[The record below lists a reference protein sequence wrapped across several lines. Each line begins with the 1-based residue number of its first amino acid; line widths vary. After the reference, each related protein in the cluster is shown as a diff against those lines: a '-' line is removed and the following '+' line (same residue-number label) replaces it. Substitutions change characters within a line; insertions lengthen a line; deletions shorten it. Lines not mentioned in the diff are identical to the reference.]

1 MDMNLFLRPGD
12 TLGVCAPS
20 GKFDTGLLEQGV
32 HVLNAL
38 GFQVR
43 LPEAIFNEKRYLAG
57 DDRTRAGVIRA
68 LFADPDIHGIIC
80 ARGGYG
86 ALRILDYLDWEII
99 GQNPKPFI
107 GYSDITA
114 LLMAILSR
122 TGVPVIH
129 GPNLVSLASA
139 DQETLDAFVQV
150 LTGPLAAIEISCGSV
165 LSPGIAHGVIKGG
178 NLATLS
184 HLLGTPYQPDFTDA
198 VLFIEDVGEPAY
210 KIDRM
215 LTQMKMA
222 GMFDRIQGVVTG
234 LFENCEDQS
243 HVQEIL
249 TEIFVEY
256 AIPVICGMP
265 AGHGKTNRPFVMGK
279 QVHMDTRT
287 MTLEWV

>member
-1 MDMNLFLRPGD
+1 MDRNLLLRPGD

-20 GKFDTGLLEQGV
+20 GKFDTEILDQGI
-32 HVLNAL
+32 HVLNTL
-38 GFQVR
+38 GFRVR
-43 LPEAIFNEKRYLAG
+43 IPEAIFSEKRYLAG
-57 DDRTRAGVIRA
+57 EDRVRAAVIHS

-86 ALRILDYLDWEII
+86 ALRVLDQLNWEII
-99 GQNPKPFI
+99 GRNPKPFI

-139 DQETLDAFVQV
+139 DQETLDAFVQAV
-150 LTGPLAAIEISCGSV
+150 TGGWTAIEIAGGRV
-165 LSPGIAHGVIKGG
+165 LSPGIAQGTIKGG

-184 HLLGTPYQPDFTDA
+184 HLLGTSYQPDFTDA
-198 VLFIEDVGEPAY
+198 ILFIEDIGEPAY

-222 GMFDRIQGVVTG
+222 GVFDRVKGVVTG
-234 LFENCEDQS
+234 SFENCRPES
-243 HVQEIL
+243 HIREIL

-265 AGHGKTNRPFVMGK
+265 AGHGKTNQTFVMGR
-279 QVHMDTRT
+279 QVRMDTRT
-287 MTLEWV
+287 MILEWV